1 MSVATRWPNYE
12 WAREVRFLSCLY
24 PLGTFLVTHLHN
36 SKRRTK
42 AHVSA
47 GLSGCAERIIFAS
60 MSALLSSVVQEG
72 DIWRV
77 KIVWPNRHVNYFGK
91 FTSERDAIAW
101 ITAHSNLTKP
111 EDTIDEPFNR
121 PGPLC

>member
-1 MSVATRWPNYE
+1 
-12 WAREVRFLSCLY
+12 
-24 PLGTFLVTHLHN
+24 
-36 SKRRTK
+36 
-42 AHVSA
+42 
-47 GLSGCAERIIFAS
+47 

-72 DIWRV
+72 SIWRV

-111 EDTIDEPFNR
+111 EDTTDEPQID
-121 PGPLC
+121 L